1 MDSAFLLPP
10 TGACLSWGAAGET
23 PTRTGRSR
31 PGSPQE
37 EGKQL
42 PSYDL
47 VYIVKPDLE
56 TEGISAVVERVTQRL
71 VDQGATIEHAEAWGK
86 RRMAYPIQRYR
97 EGHYVFTRFAVL
109 GDRIPE
115 IRHALKIME
124 DVLRASITVAVGPIA
139 AQKPAQ
145 PSAPA
150 AAAADT
156 PPPSSADQPQAESP
170 QAEAPQA

>member
-1 MDSAFLLPP
+1 
-10 TGACLSWGAAGET
+10 
-23 PTRTGRSR
+23 
-31 PGSPQE
+31 
-37 EGKQL
+37 L

>member
-1 MDSAFLLPP
+1 MS
-10 TGACLSWGAAGET
+10 
-23 PTRTGRSR
+23 
-31 PGSPQE
+31 
-37 EGKQL
+37 
-42 PSYDL
+42 SYDL

-56 TEGISAVVERVTQRL
+56 TEGTSAVVERVTQRL
-71 VDQGATIEHAEAWGK
+71 VDQGATIEHTEPWGK
-86 RRMAYPIQRYR
+86 RRMAYPIARYR
-97 EGHYVFTRFAVL
+97 EGYYVFTRFAVP

-115 IRHALKIME
+115 IRHVLKLME

-150 AAAADT
+150 AAAVDT
-156 PPPSSADQPQAESP
+156 PPPTAADQPQAEPP